1 MGEGTKRGRDLVL
14 ESRHLVGMF
23 LVFVVVC
30 GVFFWLGYVLGSTQ
44 PDTTVRAASAPV
56 EQPAALPAAEPPQA
70 VAPPEEKPAASVPQ
84 PSDWNFYRAGEPAK
98 PAEERLGPVKPAE
111 TRRAETR
118 PAPRTAP
125 PPAPASASFR
135 PPQLTRGAVVLQVA
149 ALTSETDAFSLAQNL
164 QHKEFPAFVL
174 SPQGDRFYRVQVGP
188 YADLESAQL
197 AKRALE
203 KEGFKSLIRR

>member
-1 MGEGTKRGRDLVL
+1 MGEGSKRGRDLVL

-44 PDTTVRAASAPV
+44 PETTVRAASAPV
-56 EQPAALPAAEPPQA
+56 EQPAALPAAEPSQSSA
-70 VAPPEEKPAASVPQ
+70 QPEEKPVAGVPQ

-98 PAEERLGPVKPAE
+98 PSEERLDPVKPAE
-111 TRRAETR
+111 TRRTETK
-118 PAPRTAP
+118 PASRAAT
-125 PPAPASASFR
+125 PPAPDAAYR
-135 PPQLTRGAVVLQVA
+135 PPQVTRGAVVLQVA
-149 ALTSETDAFSLAQNL
+149 ALTSEKDALSLAQNL

-197 AKRALE
+197 ARRALE
-203 KEGFKSLIRR
+203 KEGFKSIVRR